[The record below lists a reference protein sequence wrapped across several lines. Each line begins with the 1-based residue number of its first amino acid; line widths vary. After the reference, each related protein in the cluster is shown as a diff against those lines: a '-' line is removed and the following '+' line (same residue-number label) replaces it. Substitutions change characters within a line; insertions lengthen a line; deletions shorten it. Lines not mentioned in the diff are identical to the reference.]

1 LILKNTAYFQNV
13 SIIKRNLDWSFSFY
27 LASVV
32 PLTTAAFED
41 YICNT
46 DKPNNKQI
54 KVGKKRNETLEISAV
69 SIEN

>member
-1 LILKNTAYFQNV
+1 V

-32 PLTTAAFED
+32 PLTTTAFED

-54 KVGKKRNETLEISAV
+54 KVDKKRNETLEISAV